1 MTFWDHLEEL
11 RGVLFRIVGVVALF
25 TIIGFCFKDQ
35 LFAVVLAPKESDFIF
50 YRFLC
55 RLSEL
60 LGMPGLCPGE
70 FSSTLINTQLAGQFM
85 MHAMVSIYAGLIVA
99 SPYVIYKL
107 FHFISPALYENERKY
122 SVRVVTSG
130 YLLFIIGVLVN
141 YFIIFPLTF
150 RFLASYQV
158 SLEVQNTIMLS
169 SYVDTLMLLSLLM
182 GIVFEIPVV
191 CWFFTQLNPGKSEI
205 DGKVEFDRW
214 LYHVDIPRNEFHHE
228 SDLDMWFHFSK
239 YDCLRSMSDV
249 AARLLCVG
257 TSESNVERLISIH
270 RFLVHERMT
279 NLGPDVLLARLRLRA
294 KEITQEAQSR
304 PKK

>member
-1 MTFWDHLEEL
+1 MGPLGGTTWCAFPYSWGCSVVHHNRL
-11 RGVLFRIVGVVALF
+11 LFQG
-25 TIIGFCFKDQ
+25 
-35 LFAVVLAPKESDFIF
+35 LAPKESDFIF

-99 SPYVIYKL
+99 SPYIIYKL

-158 SLEVQNTIMLS
+158 SLDVQNTIMLS
-169 SYVDTLMLLSLLM
+169 SYIDTLMLLSLLM
-182 GIVFEIPVV
+182 GIVFCI
-191 CWFFTQLNPGKSEI
+191 
-205 DGKVEFDRW
+205 
-214 LYHVDIPRNEFHHE
+214 
-228 SDLDMWFHFSK
+228 
-239 YDCLRSMSDV
+239 LRSCINTGGMHT
-249 AARLLCVG
+249 LWHL
-257 TSESNVERLISIH
+257 
-270 RFLVHERMT
+270 
-279 NLGPDVLLARLRLRA
+279 
-294 KEITQEAQSR
+294 
-304 PKK
+304 

>member
-1 MTFWDHLEEL
+1 MEQDEKVMTFWDHLDEL
-11 RGVLFRIVGVVALF
+11 RSVLFRIVVVVALF
-25 TIIGFCFKDQ
+25 TILGFCFKDQ

-70 FSSTLINTQLAGQFM
+70 FTSTLINTQLAGQFM

-99 SPYVIYKL
+99 SPYIIYKL

-158 SLEVQNTIMLS
+158 SLDVQNTIMLS
-169 SYVDTLMLLSLLM
+169 SYIDTLMLLSLLM

-191 CWFFTQLNPGKSEI
+191 CWFLAKIGVLHSSFM
-205 DGKVEFDRW
+205 
-214 LYHVDIPRNEFHHE
+214 H
-228 SDLDMWFHFSK
+228 K
-239 YDCLRSMSDV
+239 YRKHAYVVALIVAAVITPTSDV
-249 AARLLCVG
+249 FTLLLV
-257 TSESNVERLISIH
+257 SVPIFVLYEASILIVRKVDKNV
-270 RFLVHERMT
+270 
-279 NLGPDVLLARLRLRA
+279 DD
-294 KEITQEAQSR
+294 
-304 PKK
+304 

>member
-1 MTFWDHLEEL
+1 MEQDEKVMTFWDHLDEL
-11 RGVLFRIVGVVALF
+11 RSVLFRIVVVVVLF
-25 TIIGFCFKDQ
+25 TILGFCFKDQ

-70 FSSTLINTQLAGQFM
+70 FTSTLINTQLAGQFM

-99 SPYVIYKL
+99 SPYIIYKL

-158 SLEVQNTIMLS
+158 SL
-169 SYVDTLMLLSLLM
+169 VDTLMLLSLLM

-191 CWFFTQLNPGKSEI
+191 CWFLAKIGVLHSSFMRKFRRHAYVVALIVAAVITPT
-205 DGKVEFDRW
+205 
-214 LYHVDIPRNEFHHE
+214 
-228 SDLDMWFHFSK
+228 
-239 YDCLRSMSDV
+239 SDV
-249 AARLLCVG
+249 FTLLLV
-257 TSESNVERLISIH
+257 SVPIFVLYEASILIVKKVDKNV
-270 RFLVHERMT
+270 
-279 NLGPDVLLARLRLRA
+279 DD
-294 KEITQEAQSR
+294 
-304 PKK
+304 

>member
-1 MTFWDHLEEL
+1 MEQDDKVMTFWDHLEEL
-11 RGVLFRIVGVVALF
+11 RGV
-25 TIIGFCFKDQ
+25 KDQ

-130 YLLFIIGVLVN
+130 YLLFIIGVLGNERIPAV
-141 YFIIFPLTF
+141 YYRCIGKLFYHIPAYIPFLGIISGEP
-150 RFLASYQV
+150 
-158 SLEVQNTIMLS
+158 
-169 SYVDTLMLLSLLM
+169 
-182 GIVFEIPVV
+182 
-191 CWFFTQLNPGKSEI
+191 
-205 DGKVEFDRW
+205 
-214 LYHVDIPRNEFHHE
+214 
-228 SDLDMWFHFSK
+228 
-239 YDCLRSMSDV
+239 
-249 AARLLCVG
+249 
-257 TSESNVERLISIH
+257 
-270 RFLVHERMT
+270 
-279 NLGPDVLLARLRLRA
+279 
-294 KEITQEAQSR
+294 
-304 PKK
+304 